1 MLGAYYVGAGKFVL
15 KEKIMEHLVQSAID
29 FLNNLGL
36 SAEGVVFFISMLP
49 LLELRGGILAASFL
63 QVDYIRAAL
72 ICLVGNIIPIPFIL
86 LFITP
91 IFDKLKKTKLFKP
104 IVEKMEAR
112 AMGKSDQIQKYEFVG
127 LLLFVGIPLP
137 GTGAW
142 TGALIAALLDI
153 KLKKAVP
160 AIFLGILLA
169 LAIMSFLGYG
179 IPYIISSFGK

>member
-1 MLGAYYVGAGKFVL
+1 
-15 KEKIMEHLVQSAID
+15 MEHLVQSTIG
-29 FLNNLGL
+29 FLNSLGL
-36 SAEGVVFFISMLP
+36 SPEGVVFFISMLP

-72 ICLVGNIIPIPFIL
+72 ICLLGNIIPIPFIL

-91 IFDKLKKTKLFKP
+91 IFDRLKKTKLFRP
-104 IVEKMEAR
+104 MVEKLEAK
-112 AMGKSDQIQKYEFVG
+112 AMGKSEQIQKYEFLG

-142 TGALIAALLDI
+142 TGALIAALMDI

-160 AIFLGILLA
+160 AIFLGIMLA
-169 LAIMSFLGYG
+169 LMIMSILGYG
-179 IPYIISSFGK
+179 IPFIINALS

>member
-29 FLNNLGL
+29 FLHNLGL

-72 ICLVGNIIPIPFIL
+72 ICLLGNIIPIPFIL

-91 IFDKLKKTKLFKP
+91 IFDRLKKTKLFRP
-104 IVEKMEAR
+104 MVEKLEAK
-112 AMGKSDQIQKYEFVG
+112 AMGKSEQIQKYEFLG

-142 TGALIAALLDI
+142 TGALIAALMDI
-153 KLKKAVP
+153 KLKTAVP
-160 AIFLGILLA
+160 AIFLGIMLA
-169 LAIMSFLGYG
+169 LMIMSLLGYG
-179 IPYIISSFGK
+179 IPFIVNALS